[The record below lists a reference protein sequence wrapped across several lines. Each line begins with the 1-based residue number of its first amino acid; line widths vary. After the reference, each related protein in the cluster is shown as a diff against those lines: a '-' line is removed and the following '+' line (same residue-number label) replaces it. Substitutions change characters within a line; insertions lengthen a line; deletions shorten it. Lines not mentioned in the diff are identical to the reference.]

1 VRGVV
6 FVFHPK
12 LHTDM
17 FQCALKVCDNWSL
30 DPETF
35 SDPPP
40 FNTGIPCIEVAWI
53 QYALALCHCRILC
66 GSRYKQC
73 TLETKDMHH
82 IDVRLEK
89 DVYDANNT
97 LADRNARHLK
107 SHNIRAFDLLGA
119 IGSGKT
125 ALIERLVP
133 LLEKKGLRAG
143 AIAGDVY
150 GDDDFRRIV
159 ALGIPAFNA
168 NTGKECHLDA
178 HLVEHAIDH
187 LPLDQI
193 DILFI
198 ENVGN
203 MVCPT
208 DFRLGAEKRV
218 VVVSSTEGDDVVNKH
233 PMMFR
238 DCTIGVINKVDLAP
252 LVGANLDRMQND
264 IARYNPG
271 MPVFRTNLK
280 TGDGVVAL
288 LEAILS

>member
-1 VRGVV
+1 
-6 FVFHPK
+6 
-12 LHTDM
+12 
-17 FQCALKVCDNWSL
+17 
-30 DPETF
+30 
-35 SDPPP
+35 
-40 FNTGIPCIEVAWI
+40 
-53 QYALALCHCRILC
+53 
-66 GSRYKQC
+66 
-73 TLETKDMHH
+73 MHH

-89 DVYDANNT
+89 DVYEANNS
-97 LADRNARHLK
+97 LADHNVWHLK
-107 SHNIRAFDLLGA
+107 SHQVRAFDLLGA

-133 LLEKKGLRAG
+133 LLEKKGLRSG

-150 GDDDFRRIV
+150 GDDDYQRIV
-159 ALGIPAFNA
+159 ALGIPAYNA

-187 LPLDQI
+187 LPLDRI
-193 DILFI
+193 DVLFI

-208 DFRLGAEKRV
+208 DFRLGAEKRI

-252 LVGANLDRMQND
+252 LVGANLDRMQKD
-264 IARYNPG
+264 IARYNPT

-280 TGDGVVAL
+280 TGDGVAAL
-288 LEAILS
+288 LDEILK